1 MAKRKQKEIIEE
13 QVISVPEEVDQEPSF
28 QNPQKFKKIYTSKTF
43 WVNTVAFIAF
53 LIQQRYGYA
62 IDEGMQVQIVSV
74 INIILRS
81 ISSDGVRW

>member
-1 MAKRKQKEIIEE
+1 MAKKKQIPEPIE
-13 QVISVPEEVDQEPSF
+13 QEEKEPSF
-28 QNPQKFKKIYTSKTF
+28 ENPQKFKKIYTSKTF

-62 IDEGMQVQIVSV
+62 IDEGTQVQIVSV

-81 ISSDGVRW
+81 VSSDGVRW